1 MATAQKPEL
10 VYFHGRGYGEI
21 IRLTLTA
28 AGIKYNEIDLT
39 TREEYLA
46 LLPELL
52 FGQVPLLRIDGQS
65 IVQSGA
71 IVRHIARKAKLLGT
85 SELETTR
92 IDMIYDGT
100 RDFNAKVQQMHW
112 VPEEKV
118 REEVNQKTFPKYL
131 PVFNKLLADSSS
143 GFLVGDS
150 LSLADLGLFEVL
162 LAILD
167 YWPEDALREYPHLL
181 TFRDKL
187 KTNERIVDYI
197 ENYRKLKTDDALV
210 AVVRVVLSH
219 TV

>member
-1 MATAQKPEL
+1 MATGKKPEL
-10 VYFHGRGYGEI
+10 VYVDGRGRGEI
-21 IRLTLTA
+21 IRLALTV
-28 AGIKYNEIDLT
+28 AGIEYDEVDLT
-39 TREEYLA
+39 TREQYVA

-52 FGQVPLLRIDGQS
+52 FGQVPLLRIDGRS
-65 IVQSGA
+65 IVQSCA
-71 IVRHIARKAKLLGT
+71 IVRHIARKAKLLG
-85 SELETTR
+85 SNELETTR
-92 IDMIYDGT
+92 IEEIFDGS
-100 RDFNAKVQQMHW
+100 RDFHDPFLTMHY

-118 REEVNQKTFPKYL
+118 KKNLSQKAFPKYL